1 MKKQLN
7 ALFAPL
13 LTLTVA
19 ALIIWG
25 ASAALLPT
33 AQGNARTERDETF
46 TTLLPGS
53 TTFTPETPEEGDDA
67 ISAVW
72 RGEGG
77 YVIETVTAGY
87 DGDITL
93 WVGVSDG
100 GQVTGLMTRD
110 LSETWGLGGEA
121 LDDTSF
127 LGQFLN
133 TAGSA
138 EVGADVDALTGATVT
153 SKAVT
158 KGVNAAVAYVTGADV
173 SSGATEWGG

>member
-1 MKKQLN
+1 MKQQLN

-13 LTLTVA
+13 LTLAVA
-19 ALIIWG
+19 ALVLWG

-33 AQGNARTERDETF
+33 AQANARAERDETF
-46 TTLLPGS
+46 STLLPGS
-53 TTFTPETPEEGDDA
+53 TSFTKEAYDGEEEL

-77 YVIETVTAGY
+77 YVIETVTPGY
-87 DGDITL
+87 DDDITL

-121 LDDTSF
+121 LQDTGF
-127 LGQFLN
+127 LSQFLN
-133 TAGSA
+133 TSGSA
-138 EVGADVDALTGATVT
+138 EVGMDVDALSGATVT
-153 SKAVT
+153 SRAVA

>member
-13 LTLTVA
+13 L
-19 ALIIWG
+19 ALVLSAGILWG
-25 ASAALLPT
+25 VSAALLPT
-33 AQGNARTERDETF
+33 AQANARTERDETVA
-46 TTLLPGS
+46 TLLPGAAS
-53 TTFTPETPEEGDDA
+53 FTPETPDTDDEA

-77 YVIETVTAGY
+77 YVIETITSGY
-87 DGDITL
+87 DGDVKL
-93 WVGVSDG
+93 WVGVSDDG
-100 GQVTGLMTRD
+100 TVTGLMTRD

-121 LDDTSF
+121 LQNTGF

-133 TAGSA
+133 TTGSA
-138 EVGADVDALTGATVT
+138 EVGSEVDALSGATGT
-153 SKAVT
+153 SRAVA

>member
-1 MKKQLN
+1 MKQQLN

-13 LTLTVA
+13 LALVLVA
-19 ALIIWG
+19 GILWG
-25 ASAALLPT
+25 VSAALLPT
-33 AQGNARTERDETF
+33 ARDKALAERDETF
-46 TTLLPGS
+46 ATLLPGS
-53 TTFTPETPEEGDDA
+53 TSFTKEAYEDGEDV

-87 DGDITL
+87 DGDLTL
-93 WVGVSDG
+93 WVGVSDQ

-121 LDDTSF
+121 LDNTTF

-133 TAGSA
+133 TSGSA
-138 EVGADVDALTGATVT
+138 EVGGEVDALTGATVT
-153 SKAVT
+153 SRAVA

>member
-1 MKKQLN
+1 MKKQLS
-7 ALFAPL
+7 ALFGPL
-13 LTLTVA
+13 LTLVLA
-19 ALIIWG
+19 EAVLWG
-25 ASAALLPT
+25 LSTALLPT
-33 AQGNARTERDETF
+33 AQANATAERDETF
-46 TTLLPGS
+46 ATLLPGA
-53 TTFTPETPEEGDDA
+53 TAFTAETPDTDDEA
-67 ISAVW
+67 ITAVW

-100 GQVTGLMTRD
+100 GQVTGLMTRN

-121 LDDTSF
+121 LKDAGF

-133 TAGSA
+133 TTGSA
-138 EVGADVDALTGATVT
+138 EVGSDVDALSGATVT
-153 SKAVT
+153 SKAVA

-173 SSGATEWGG
+173 TSSATEWGG

>member
-13 LTLTVA
+13 L
-19 ALIIWG
+19 ALVLSAGILWG
-25 ASAALLPT
+25 VSAALLPT
-33 AQGNARTERDETF
+33 AQANARTERDETF
-46 TTLLPGS
+46 ATLLPGAAS
-53 TTFTPETPEEGDDA
+53 FTSETPDTDDEA

-77 YVIETVTAGY
+77 YVIETITSGY
-87 DGDITL
+87 DGDVKL
-93 WVGVSDG
+93 WVGVSDDG
-100 GQVTGLMTRD
+100 TVTGLMTRD

-121 LDDTSF
+121 LTDTGF

-133 TAGSA
+133 TTGSA
-138 EVGADVDALTGATVT
+138 EVGSDVDALSGATVT
-153 SKAVT
+153 SRAVA

>member
-13 LTLTVA
+13 L
-19 ALIIWG
+19 ALVLSAGILWG
-25 ASAALLPT
+25 VSAALLPT
-33 AQGNARTERDETF
+33 AQANARAERDETF
-46 TTLLPGS
+46 ATLLPGS
-53 TTFTPETPEEGDDA
+53 TTFAREVPEDGEEA

-77 YVIETVTAGY
+77 YVIETITSGY
-87 DGDITL
+87 DGDVKL
-93 WVGVSDG
+93 WVGVSDDG
-100 GQVTGLMTRD
+100 TVTGLMTRD

-121 LDDTSF
+121 LTDTGF

-133 TAGSA
+133 TNGSA
-138 EVGADVDALTGATVT
+138 EVGSDVDALSGATVT
-153 SKAVT
+153 SRAVA

-173 SSGATEWGG
+173 PSGATEWGG